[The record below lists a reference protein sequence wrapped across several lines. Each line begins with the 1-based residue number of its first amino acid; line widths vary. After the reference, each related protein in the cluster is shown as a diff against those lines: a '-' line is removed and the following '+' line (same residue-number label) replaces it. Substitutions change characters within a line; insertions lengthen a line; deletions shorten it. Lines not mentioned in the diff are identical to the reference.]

1 MAEQNEGMDVM
12 ISQLLGVA
20 IRRRWWLLVP
30 TAAAALVACAVA
42 KKLPNQ
48 YRSEATILVTRQQ
61 VPERYVTPVSTTST
75 HEALILMTEAIL
87 SRNQLLDIVN
97 EFNLYPEAR
106 KRMVPEDL
114 IALIHNHM
122 TIEPTEKTAENY
134 DLNSFKI
141 SFTAPDPHVAQDV
154 TAKLTKL
161 FRDENLKTREAQ
173 SVGTTNFLG
182 DQLELAAEDLKQ
194 REARVRDFKMRYLG
208 ELPEQQSGNLG
219 ILSGLQ
225 MQLQNADAELTR
237 AREHQVYLQSLLR
250 EYEEMPAGAVPQPG
264 GVVVD
269 PAQSIRSELARLR
282 GEKADLLA
290 RYTEKYPD
298 VVRIDQQIKSTEALL
313 AAATTTTTKKITQ
326 PSQDGTAKEKTEVG
340 TSVANNAASAQVK
353 SQVEANRIQIENDL
367 ATEKQLQ
374 AKIAEY
380 QSRLNMTPVREQE
393 LTDLLRGYNLAQKNY
408 DDLLGK
414 RTQSELA
421 TNLEVSQQGQQ
432 FRIIDPPSFPVKP
445 TGPLRMK
452 VSLGGLGAGLALG
465 LALTFLLENRN
476 HSFRDEQ
483 RVETPILLPYNRR
496 LARP

>member
-1 MAEQNEGMDVM
+1 MPLEDERERNFQVSRLNSLAEQNEGLDVM
-12 ISQLLGVA
+12 MNQVLRVA
-20 IRRRWWLLVP
+20 VRRRWWLLIP
-30 TAAAALVACAVA
+30 ATAGALVACSVA
-42 KKLPNQ
+42 KMLPNQ

-87 SRNQLLDIVN
+87 SRSQLLDIVS
-97 EFNLYPEAR
+97 EFNLYPEVR

-114 IALIHNHM
+114 ITLIHNHM

-161 FRDENLKTREAQ
+161 FKDENLKTREAQ
-173 SVGTTNFLG
+173 SVGTTTFLG

-208 ELPEQQSGNLG
+208 QLPEQQSGNLG

-225 MQLQNADAELTR
+225 MQLQNADGELTR

-250 EYEEMPAGAVPQPG
+250 EYEELPAGAVPQAG

-269 PAQSIRSELARLR
+269 PAQSIKAELARLR
-282 GEKADLLA
+282 GERADLLA

-298 VVRIDQQIKSTEALL
+298 VVRIDQQIKSSEALL
-313 AAATTTTTKKITQ
+313 AAATKKVPQ
-326 PSQDGTAKEKTEVG
+326 PIQDGTAKEKAEVG
-340 TSVANNAASAQVK
+340 STVVNNAASAQVK
-353 SQVEANRIQIENDL
+353 SQIEANRIQIENDL
-367 ATEKQLQ
+367 TTEKQLQ
-374 AKIAEY
+374 EKIAEY

-393 LTDLLRGYNLAQKNY
+393 LTDLLRGYNF
-408 DDLLGK
+408 G
-414 RTQSELA
+414 
-421 TNLEVSQQGQQ
+421 
-432 FRIIDPPSFPVKP
+432 
-445 TGPLRMK
+445 
-452 VSLGGLGAGLALG
+452 
-465 LALTFLLENRN
+465 
-476 HSFRDEQ
+476 
-483 RVETPILLPYNRR
+483 
-496 LARP
+496 